1 MADAASR
8 ACRKGRAPLLPDRIP
23 GFPVYLFDIDGTL
36 LDSAQDICGA
46 VQHVI
51 SGAGHPPSRPIDYA
65 YLKSFIGLHL
75 NACFSEV
82 FPHFD
87 EKQREQ
93 LVADYR
99 STYLGRGHQ
108 QTRLYPGV
116 VEGLSQLGG
125 RKSTATTKGTPTTR
139 AVLEQFGLLPYFDTV
154 QGTDGFPCKPAPDVI
169 LTALASLGAKPEECL
184 MVGDSQA
191 DVIAARAA
199 GVKVAVTTYGYGNR
213 EELARVQPD
222 YWISDLRELV

>member
-1 MADAASR
+1 MEDAGFRAS
-8 ACRKGRAPLLPDRIP
+8 RKGRVPLLPDNIRS
-23 GFPVYLFDIDGTL
+23 FPVYLFDIDGTL
-36 LDSAQDICGA
+36 LDSATDICGA

-51 SGAGHPPSRPIDYA
+51 SATGIPTARPIDFL

-82 FPHFD
+82 FPHCTAED
-87 EKQREQ
+87 REK

-108 QTRLYPGV
+108 HTRVYPGV
-116 VEGLSQLGG
+116 VEGLAQLGG

-139 AVLEQFGLLPYFDTV
+139 AILEQFGLLPFFDSV

-169 LTALASLGAKPEECL
+169 LTALSALGAKPEDCL
-184 MVGDSQA
+184 MVGDSPA
-191 DVIAARAA
+191 DVAAAQAA
-199 GVKVAVTTYGYGNR
+199 GVKVCVTTYGYGNQ
-213 EELARVQPD
+213 EELKQANPD
-222 YWISDLRELV
+222 YWISDLRELL